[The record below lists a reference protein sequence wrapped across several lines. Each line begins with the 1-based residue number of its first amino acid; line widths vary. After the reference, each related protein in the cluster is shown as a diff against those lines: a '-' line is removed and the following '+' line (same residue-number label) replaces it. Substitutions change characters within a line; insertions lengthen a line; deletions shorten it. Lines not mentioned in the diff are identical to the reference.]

1 MRGKLAIF
9 GNQRKFK
16 VLGKLCG
23 ICLSLSR
30 ESFTYFVSVQR
41 VFMVLQAF
49 LSRDSIQ
56 LSRRSFGICPEI
68 HLSLSRSSLNH
79 FDFCP
84 GGHNELLFLSRG
96 SQQFTVS
103 VQGVTTTYYFCP
115 GSHNELLF
123 LSRGS
128 QRLTISVPGVTMSY
142 YFCPR
147 GHSVFFLLSLSGE
160 SLWTFMHVQGGI

>member
-84 GGHNELLFLSRG
+84 GGHND
-96 SQQFTVS
+96 
-103 VQGVTTTYYFCP
+103 
-115 GSHNELLF
+115 LLF

-128 QRLTISVPGVTMSY
+128 QRFTVSVQGVTRVTISVQGITTTY
-142 YFCPR
+142 YFCPGCHNDILFLSR
-147 GHSVFFLLSLSGE
+147 GSFWFFLSLSGE